1 MAGRRVVGPPY
12 EVAVRLTAIA
22 ADHWEAIDGEAALRG
37 IGSYLELPPVR
48 FYNAILSWCLKHVKD
63 TDRFMAKLTAPVP
76 GRVRQASDEDLQR
89 EREDFAAF
97 ASAVGMHQQTVKS
110 PG

>member
-1 MAGRRVVGPPY
+1 
-12 EVAVRLTAIA
+12 
-22 ADHWEAIDGEAALRG
+22 
-37 IGSYLELPPVR
+37 
-48 FYNAILSWCLKHVKD
+48 LKHVKD